1 MTNARART
9 YQIRA
14 PDQQSSY
21 RCEQYSDEEECRE
34 DRSRCEDG
42 LPGLET
48 LLLEGR
54 VWDEVKEGGAA
65 GRSASRSI
73 RPQHDTIAL

>member
-21 RCEQYSDEEECRE
+21 RCEQDSDEEECRE

-54 VWDEVKEGGAA
+54 V
-65 GRSASRSI
+65 
-73 RPQHDTIAL
+73 